1 MNKFISLLVACFTMF
16 SFASAQE
23 KPNVVFIAIDDLN
36 DWIGC
41 MKGHP
46 QAKTPNID
54 KLAASGVLFTNTH
67 CQAPICG
74 PSRASIMTGLLPSTT
89 GNYLQLNDREI
100 KLANEAAKNSTF
112 LPDYFEQ
119 FGYKTM
125 GTGKLFHDGDSAD
138 VFDEYRKESAK
149 LYGPLPPKRFKY
161 DPEWFGKPKGT
172 ATDWGAFPN
181 QDSEMPDTRSAD
193 WAVEKLK
200 MKQDKPFFLAV
211 GFVRPHVPWY
221 VPQKWFDMF
230 PINSIQTPPYLKTD
244 MDDVPKLAQRI
255 SDMPTMPTTEW
266 MIETNQ
272 WKDAVQ
278 AYLACIAY
286 VDAQVGKILD
296 ALEKSVYAK
305 NTVVVLWSDHGH
317 HIGEK
322 NRFGK
327 QALWNRATK
336 AVLMFKLPSA
346 QSSGTVCSQPVQLL
360 DLYPTLTALCG
371 LPANTKNEGHS
382 LLPLLNNPSSNNWP
396 HYAVTSYGKGNVAI
410 TSSRY
415 YFIQY
420 EDKSMELYDLKE
432 DPNEW
437 KNLAADKKYKS
448 IIKKHQKFIP
458 KNQAENSEFSTYWI
472 NEYFQG
478 KSKKK

>member
-1 MNKFISLLVACFTMF
+1 MNKFISAFLGCIITV
-16 SFASAQE
+16 SAATAQQ

-54 KLAASGVLFTNTH
+54 RLAASGVLFTNAQ

-74 PSRASIMTGLLPSTT
+74 PSRASIMSGLLPTTT
-89 GNYLQLNDREI
+89 GNYLQVRDVQI
-100 KLANEAAKNSTF
+100 KKSNEASSNSVF

-125 GTGKLFHDGDSAD
+125 GTGKLFHNGDSAG
-138 VFDEYRKESAK
+138 VFDEYREEKAT

-161 DPEWFGKPKGT
+161 DPVWFGKPKGT

-181 QDSEMPDTRSAD
+181 DESEMPDTRSAD

-200 MKQDKPFFLAV
+200 QKQDKPFFLAV

-221 VPQKWFDMF
+221 APQKWFDMF
-230 PINSIQTPPYLKTD
+230 PVNQIITPPYLKTD
-244 MDDVPKLAQRI
+244 MDDVPKMGQRI
-255 SDMPTMPTTEW
+255 ADMPTMPSTDW
-266 MIETNQ
+266 MIETNE
-272 WKDAVQ
+272 WKNAVQ

-286 VDAQVGKILD
+286 VDAQVGKVLD
-296 ALEKSVYAK
+296 ALENSAYAK
-305 NTVVVLWSDHGH
+305 NTVVVLWSDHGQH
-317 HIGEK
+317 VGEK

-327 QALWNRATK
+327 QALWNRAIK
-336 AVLMFKLPSA
+336 AVLMFKVPSGA
-346 QSSGTVCSQPVQLL
+346 NSGAVCSQPVQLL

-382 LLPLLNNPSSNNWP
+382 LVPLLEQPTAAKWP
-396 HYAVTSYGKGNVAI
+396 HYAITAYGKGNVSI

-415 YFIQY
+415 HYIQY
-420 EDKSMELYDLKE
+420 EDKSMELYDLIN

-437 KNLAADKKYKS
+437 KNLANDKKYQN
-448 IIKKHQKFIP
+448 IIKQHQKHIP
-458 KNQAENSEFSTYWI
+458 ANQVNNSPYSNYWI
-472 NEYFQG
+472 NEYFQNAG
-478 KSKKK
+478 K